1 MKKTHSNQA
10 ATVAGAAGRLIPL
23 VGWMLVLSAS
33 HTALATTPA
42 QDAMGRVSAERAK
55 ASVEKLASFGTRHTL
70 SETASATRG
79 IGAAR
84 NWLKAEFESLK
95 SVANMLDVR
104 FEEFDAPKM
113 PRLPDGAKIVN
124 VVVTLPGTSATAKDR
139 VVYVVGHY
147 DTINGDRMDPTRD
160 APGANDDAS
169 GTVVVLE
176 CARAL
181 AAQPLETTVVFLCT
195 AAEEQGLVGA
205 KYHAEQLAASG
216 KRSSVWVLNNDIVG
230 DPSIPFI
237 LPSGQ
242 SVDSST
248 FVRLFSEAIP
258 RGLSA
263 EALSKLRTEGLEN
276 DSPSR
281 QLARYVAD
289 VAQREGMSFQPR
301 LMHRQ
306 DRFLRGGDHSA
317 FNEAGFPAVRF
328 SVPAE
333 DYSRQHAD
341 VISKDGKPYGDI
353 AEYVSGP
360 YVANVAKLN
369 TAVIVHLAS
378 APGPTKRT
386 RMLTKSLETTATL
399 RWDAPADGDVAGYE
413 ILLRD
418 TSAPTWQHI
427 IDVGMA
433 TEKTLPVSKD
443 NYFFAVRAYDRDGF
457 RGVPEIA
464 RAVAE

>member
-1 MKKTHSNQA
+1 MKNVHEMVL
-10 ATVAGAAGRLIPL
+10 VAGLLSCSNAVAA
-23 VGWMLVLSAS
+23 
-33 HTALATTPA
+33 TPA
-42 QDAMGRVSAERAK
+42 QEAMSRVSAERAK
-55 ASVEKLASFGTRHTL
+55 ASVDKLASFGTRHSL
-70 SETASATRG
+70 SETDSPTRG

-84 NWLKAEFESLK
+84 NWLKSEFEAVK
-95 SVANMLDVR
+95 TEANGLQVR
-104 FEEFDAPKM
+104 FEEFAALKM

-124 VVVTLPGTSATAKDR
+124 VMATLPGTSAAAKSR

-147 DTINGDRMDPTRD
+147 DTINADRMDPTRD

-181 AAQPLETTVVFLCT
+181 AAKPLETTVVFLCT

-205 KYHAEQLAASG
+205 RYHSEQLAASG
-216 KRSSVWVLNNDIVG
+216 AYSSVWVLNNDIVG
-230 DPSIPFI
+230 DPSVPFR
-237 LPSGQ
+237 LPDGS
-242 SVDSST
+242 SADSST
-248 FVRLFSEAIP
+248 FVRVFSEAIP
-258 RGLSA
+258 RNMSA
-263 EALSKLRTEGLEN
+263 EGLSKLRTEGLEN

-281 QLARYVAD
+281 QLARYVAE
-289 VAQREGMSFQPR
+289 VAQREGMAFKPR

-317 FNEAGFPAVRF
+317 FNESGFPAVRF

-341 VISKDGKPYGDI
+341 VITKDGKPYGDT
-353 AEYVSGP
+353 AEFVSGA
-360 YVANVAKLN
+360 YVADVARLN
-369 TAVIVHLAS
+369 TAAIVHLAS

-386 RMLTKSLETTATL
+386 RMLTKTLETTATL
-399 RWDAPADGDVAGYE
+399 RWDAPADADVAGYE

-418 TSAPTWQHI
+418 TSAPMWQHT
-427 IDVGMA
+427 IDVGMV